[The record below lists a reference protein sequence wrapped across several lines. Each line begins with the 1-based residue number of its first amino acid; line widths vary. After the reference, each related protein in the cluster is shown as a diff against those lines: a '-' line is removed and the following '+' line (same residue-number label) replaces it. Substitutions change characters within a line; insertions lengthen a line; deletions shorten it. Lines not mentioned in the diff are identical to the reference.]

1 MSYAIYTTNAIVCGH
16 RPRLSADAAFWLFT
30 KEAGMVLATARSVRE
45 ERSRQRFALQDFS
58 LINVS
63 LIQGKGGWRIG
74 SVEALDNYFLKSED
88 KEVRRSLCLVLRTL
102 RRYVQG
108 EEASPD
114 LFAEVETQLR
124 LLQNPDLPN
133 REYVE
138 QLSVVRILEH
148 LGYVPTKF
156 SDKDLL
162 TMAADYSAKNYAS
175 LLASI
180 DIAES
185 VSHL

>member
-1 MSYAIYTTNAIVCGH
+1 MSYAIYTTTALVCGH

-30 KEAGMVLATARSVRE
+30 RDAGMVLATARSVRE
-45 ERSRQRFALQDFS
+45 ERSKQRFALQDFS
-58 LINVS
+58 LVNVS
-63 LIQGKGGWRIG
+63 LIQGKAGWRIG

-88 KEVRRSLCLVLRTL
+88 KAVRHSLALVLRTL

-114 LFAEVETQLR
+114 LFAEVTSQLQ
-124 LLQNPDLPN
+124 LLQNPHLLN
-133 REYVE
+133 REYIE

-148 LGYVPTKF
+148 LGYVSSQF
-156 SDKDLL
+156 SEKNLEEL
-162 TMAADYSAKNYAS
+162 AGNYTPKTHAA

-180 DIAES
+180 DMAQS